1 MKTDTTALALAIAG
15 AGLWACGTTTPAAV
29 DVPQDQATAAPAMS
43 ADEPATPD
51 SPEPKAPAP
60 TAEAL
65 LQDRCAACHGL
76 DRLDS
81 DIAVDRWPAIVDE
94 MIQKGAKLDETEKQI
109 VLDHLESR

>member
-1 MKTDTTALALAIAG
+1 
-15 AGLWACGTTTPAAV
+15 
-29 DVPQDQATAAPAMS
+29 MS

-51 SPEPKAPAP
+51 APEPEAPAPAPAP
-60 TAEAL
+60 TPEAL

-94 MIQKGAKLDETEKQI
+94 MIQKGAKLDEAEKQI
-109 VLDHLESR
+109 VLDHLTSG